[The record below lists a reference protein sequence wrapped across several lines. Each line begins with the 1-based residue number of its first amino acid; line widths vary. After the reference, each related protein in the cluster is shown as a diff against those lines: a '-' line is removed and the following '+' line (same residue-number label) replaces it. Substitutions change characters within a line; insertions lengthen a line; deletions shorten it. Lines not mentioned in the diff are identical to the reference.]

1 MPSSNRKLLE
11 NLSFQSIAEF
21 AGKGLQAVYTIYLAN
36 ILGAEGMGVYG
47 FANSIVSYFLLFVG
61 FGIDVYGSREIATN
75 KESIYENVNKIFSLR
90 LALAVICYVCL
101 VLFVLF
107 FINDLIVQFAILI
120 LGLNIFSNAILL
132 NWVFQGIERMG
143 IIAIRQVLVSSISLI
158 LILLFVHNY
167 DDSLLAF
174 GILAASLFVNSI
186 IMSIYYL
193 RKIGKIKLE
202 IDRKSW
208 KKIVKA
214 SIPIGLFTVLV
225 SIMNNIDITLIYG
238 LVKDAKF
245 ESGIYN
251 AAYRIVTFAIVPSI
265 VVQNAFFP
273 QLSRETEK
281 IPRTRLLVKYYKLMT
296 ILAGITGFVTYFYSD
311 FIIRTLLID
320 DYINSIEL
328 MRLFAFSIFI
338 VFLNIALSSSL
349 VAWKKEKWVFYCT
362 VFAVLANI
370 IMDLILIPFYG
381 AYGATIATIIAEF
394 TLFLTLTYNIYN
406 IVGKTLFS
414 NIAITIL
421 IGLLSVLPSIFFID
435 NLLGKYIGIILTVAL
450 FILITHFSG
459 FLRILDI
466 KKILKT

>member
-21 AGKGLQAVYTIYLAN
+21 AGKGLQAIYTIYLAN
-36 ILGAEGMGVYG
+36 ILGAEGMGIYG

-75 KESIYENVNKIFSLR
+75 KSFQNETVNKIFSLR
-90 LALAVICYVCL
+90 LILAVISYICL
-101 VLFVLF
+101 IIFVLF
-107 FINDLIVQFAILI
+107 FVNDLIVQFAILI
-120 LGLNIFSNAILL
+120 LGVNIFSNAILL

-143 IIAIRQVLVSSISLI
+143 IIAIRQVLVSTFSLI

-174 GILAASLFVNSI
+174 GILATSLFVNSI
-186 IMSIYYL
+186 VMTIYYL
-193 RKIGKIKLE
+193 KKIGKIKIE

-225 SIMNNIDITLIYG
+225 SIMNNIDISLIYS
-238 LVKDAKF
+238 LVDNAKF

-251 AAYRIVTFAIVPSI
+251 AAYRIVAFAIVPSI

-281 IPRTRLLVKYYKLMT
+281 QSRIKLITKYYKLMN
-296 ILAGITGFVTYFYSD
+296 ILAVITGIITYFYSD
-311 FIIRTLLID
+311 FIIRTILID
-320 DYINSIEL
+320 EYINSIEL
-328 MRLFAFSIFI
+328 MRVFAFSIFI
-338 VFLNIALSSSL
+338 VFLNVCLSSTL
-349 VAWKKEKWVFYCT
+349 VAWKNEKKVFYST
-362 VFAVLANI
+362 IFAVLTNI
-370 IMDLILIPFYG
+370 IIDFILIPFYG
-381 AYGATIATIIAEF
+381 AYGATVATIIAEF
-394 TLFLTLTYNIYN
+394 TLFLILTYNIYKIIN
-406 IVGKTLFS
+406 KTLFM
-414 NIAITIL
+414 NISISLL
-421 IGLLSVLPSIFFID
+421 IGIISVLPSYLYFND
-435 NLLGKYIGIILTVAL
+435 LLGNYLGIVLTVL
-450 FILITHFSG
+450 FFILITHFSG
-459 FLRILDI
+459 FFRILDI